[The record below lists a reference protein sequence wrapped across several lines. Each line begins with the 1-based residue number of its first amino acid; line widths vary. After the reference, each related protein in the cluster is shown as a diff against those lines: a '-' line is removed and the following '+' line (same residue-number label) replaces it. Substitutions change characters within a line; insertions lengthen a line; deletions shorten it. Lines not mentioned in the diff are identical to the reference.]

1 MTAIKVKNVSNGTV
15 GKSVTF
21 LVETS
26 QAGPGNL
33 EVTVNGGRVPTSA
46 QAQGQHTYAIS
57 FTPREAQHHTV
68 ELRFNGQDVPGSPF
82 TCKVSAAA
90 RIVAPDTLDKI
101 CVGRQFEF
109 DVESDVMPIVEVL
122 GPARRNV
129 PAHVEPTNASGGYRI
144 QFEPVD
150 VGDHSVEV
158 RLPQN
163 DHVEGSPF
171 LLKAYSAEKV
181 IVTDIRPGVIG
192 KSVSFGIN
200 ASQAGAGNLE
210 IIVAVNGKNV
220 PNFVQSEGNARFKVN
235 FKPTEAANHSLSV
248 RFNGLA
254 VPGSPF
260 SCHIAAA
267 PISLTKATASGETL
281 KQAAINSDNVFE
293 LDGFEG
299 VEPQVYVT
307 APSGENV
314 PCTLLVRDDTFICAF
329 RPVVVGRHLISVT
342 TSDQH
347 INGSPF
353 SCNVFDVSR
362 VSISGLEQHNGP
374 TSLGAPVT
382 FSVDAAGA
390 GEGTLELVVST
401 ATSTV
406 KAEVVACAR
415 GLYDVT
421 FVPHT
426 CEPHFVNI
434 TFNDVP
440 VDGNPFKIDVQQ
452 NTQFLAVGGVGV
464 VDNVPEDQLLEIVGP
479 DGKAVPYTTYRS
491 YVEFRT
497 KAIGSY
503 TVRVLDLE
511 TRALVGSRSVNVF
524 DPTMV
529 KVVELGDAQCNRP
542 ATVTVALHEAGQ
554 GTLSAVVRCGSQDVP
569 NSIRGPNKAG
579 LYEVV
584 YHPTRLAPHKISIL
598 YNGAPV
604 LSQPIEVN
612 ILPANNGPKEITVS
626 GLGVFQSQLGKPT
639 SFSIDT
645 NGKAARE
652 FDVVVSGPGG
662 EALPVR
668 CYQTKGGQLQAEY
681 TINKIG
687 HCLIGKFARKR
698 GLVTAVLNSDV
709 VCYFQRSCINQNL
722 CQAVRSSVSHLI
734 RPELLCTESQGASMP
749 FTVPFH
755 LLVSNVDF
763 LRQSKE
769 L

>member
-1 MTAIKVKNVSNGTV
+1 MKNVSNGTV

-101 CVGRQFEF
+101 CVGRPFEF

-129 PAHVEPTNASGGYRI
+129 QAHVEAINTSGGYRI
-144 QFEPVD
+144 SFEPID

-235 FKPTEAANHSLSV
+235 FKPTESANHSLSV

-260 SCHIAAA
+260 SCHIASA
-267 PISLTKATASGETL
+267 PVSLTKATASGDSL

-299 VEPQVYVT
+299 IEPQVYVT
-307 APSGENV
+307 APSGENL
-314 PCTLLVRDDTFICAF
+314 PCNLLVRDDTFICAF
-329 RPVVVGRHLISVT
+329 HPSHVGRHLISVT
-342 TSDQH
+342 ANDQH

-374 TSLGAPVT
+374 TPLGSPVT

-440 VDGNPFKIDVQQ
+440 VDGNPFKIEVQQ
-452 NTQFLAVGGVGV
+452 TTQFLAIGGVGV
-464 VDNVPEDQLLEIVGP
+464 VDNVPEDQLLEIIGP
-479 DGKAVPYTTYRS
+479 DGKVVPYTTYRS

-497 KAIGSY
+497 KHIGSY
-503 TVRVLDLE
+503 TIRVLDLE
-511 TRALVGSRSVNVF
+511 TRSLVGSRSVNVF

-529 KVVELGDAQCNRP
+529 KIVELGEAQCNRP
-542 ATVTVALHEAGQ
+542 ATVAVALQDAGQ
-554 GTLSAVVRCGSQDVP
+554 GTLSAIVRCGCHEVP

-579 LYEVV
+579 IYEIV

-598 YNGAPV
+598 FNGAPV
-604 LSQPIEVN
+604 HNQPIEIN
-612 ILPANNGPKEITVS
+612 IQPPSSGPKEITVS
-626 GLGVFQSQLGKPT
+626 GLGVYQAQLGKPT

-687 HCLIGKFARKR
+687 QCLIGKP
-698 GLVTAVLNSDV
+698 NS
-709 VCYFQRSCINQNL
+709 
-722 CQAVRSSVSHLI
+722 
-734 RPELLCTESQGASMP
+734 
-749 FTVPFH
+749 
-755 LLVSNVDF
+755 
-763 LRQSKE
+763 
-769 L
+769 